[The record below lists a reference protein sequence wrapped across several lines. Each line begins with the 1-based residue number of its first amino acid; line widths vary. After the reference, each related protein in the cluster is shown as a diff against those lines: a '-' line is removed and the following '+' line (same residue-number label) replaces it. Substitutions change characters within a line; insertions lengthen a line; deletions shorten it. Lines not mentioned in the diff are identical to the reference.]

1 MAVYDKNHSG
11 AGVNPEDTLDSMVDA
26 GKNVTGAEDSTQDA
40 AAKAAQRRAAARERL
55 EAKIA
60 ADAAAERRRRRN
72 ILLIFVAVI
81 VVIALIVAS
90 VLIANK
96 VKDDRERAAAAE
108 AAKWANC
115 QWYPEQKL
123 PDITEQAK
131 QAKEELDQQWEQ
143 YQEDLAAQPA
153 EQQEE
158 TRKQYQ
164 QKLAQSEAFLAYAP
178 TAENNLKTLKRT
190 VEAPTNGTY
199 PRTGKVQTVLKTSA
213 GVLHIDLIH
222 AYSACNNAAFEK
234 MIREK
239 YFNDTTC
246 HRITNAEQL
255 KVLQCGD
262 PTMTGMGG
270 PGFYSQD
277 ETPNFLL
284 AAAGAEEQGPDTV
297 VTYPKGTVAVAKSQA
312 PNSGGSQ
319 FFILLG
325 DSQLP
330 ANYTVIG
337 KVDPKDFSILDSIR
351 AYEIV
356 VAPGSIAPEEGDV
369 TDGAPGTAIDIESW
383 KIVNTVGVQTK
394 KAE

>member
-1 MAVYDKNHSG
+1 MAVYDKNNSG
-11 AGVNPEDTLDSMVDA
+11 AGDKPEDELDSMVEA
-26 GKNVTGAEDSTQDA
+26 GKNVKASGEAEDA
-40 AAKAAQRRAAARERL
+40 ATKAAQRRAAARERL

-72 ILLIFVAVI
+72 ILLVIVAIV
-81 VVIALIVAS
+81 VVIAIIVAS

-96 VKDDRERAAAAE
+96 VKDDRERAEAAE

-123 PDITEQAK
+123 PNLVKEGQKAKDDLEKNWEQA
-131 QAKEELDQQWEQ
+131 QSQLEG
-143 YQEDLAAQPA
+143 QPA

-158 TRKQYQ
+158 SRKQYDQ
-164 QKLAQSEAFLAYAP
+164 QMAQADAFIAWAP
-178 TAENNLKTLKRT
+178 TAQNNLDNLKRT

-199 PRTGKVQTVLKTSA
+199 PRTGKVQTVMKTSA
-213 GVLHIDLIH
+213 GTLHIDLIH

-239 YFNDTTC
+239 YFNNTSC
-246 HRITNAEQL
+246 HRLTNSDQL
-255 KVLQCGD
+255 KVIQCGD

-277 ETPNFLL
+277 ETPKFLL
-284 AAAGAEEQGPDTV
+284 AAAGAEGQGAEAQ
-297 VTYPKGTVAVAKSQA
+297 VTYPKGTVAVAKSQN

-330 ANYTVIG
+330 AAYSVIG
-337 KVDPKDFSILDSIR
+337 KVSPKDFAVLDRIK
-351 AYEIV
+351 AYDIV
-356 VAPGSIAPEEGDV
+356 VAPGTIAPEDGKL
-369 TDGAPGTAIDIESW
+369 TDGAPGTPIEIDYW
-383 KIVNTVGVQTK
+383 KILKTSGVETQKVNK
-394 KAE
+394 

>member
-1 MAVYDKNHSG
+1 MAVYDKNNSG
-11 AGVNPEDTLDSMVDA
+11 AGDKPEDTLDSMVDA
-26 GKNVTGAEDSTQDA
+26 GKNVPVSGDAEDA

-60 ADAAAERRRRRN
+60 ADASAERRRRRN
-72 ILLIFVAVI
+72 ILLIIVAIV

-96 VKDDRERAAAAE
+96 VKDDRERAEAAE

-123 PDITEQAK
+123 PDLVEQAQK
-131 QAKEELDQQWEQ
+131 AKDEVEKNWEEAQEQ
-143 YQEDLAAQPA
+143 LKAQPA
-153 EQQEE
+153 DQQEE
-158 TRKQYQ
+158 TRKQYNQ
-164 QKLAQSEAFLAYAP
+164 QIAQADAFIAWAP
-178 TAENNLKTLKRT
+178 TAQSNLDSLKRT
-190 VEAPTNGTY
+190 VEAPSNGTY

-213 GVLHIDLIH
+213 GTLHIDLIH

-239 YFNDTTC
+239 YFNDTSC
-246 HRITNAEQL
+246 HRLTNSDQL

-270 PGFYSQD
+270 PSFYSQD

-284 AAAGAEEQGPDTV
+284 AAAGAEGQGADAV
-297 VTYPKGTVAVAKSQA
+297 VTYPKGTVAVAKSQN
-312 PNSGGSQ
+312 PNTGGSQ

-330 ANYTVIG
+330 AAYTVIG
-337 KVDPKDFSILDSIR
+337 KVSPKDFAVLDRIKT
-351 AYEIV
+351 YDIV
-356 VAPGSIAPEEGDV
+356 VAPGTVAPEEGDV
-369 TDGAPGTAIDIESW
+369 TDGAPGTPIEIEYW
-383 KIVNTVGVQTK
+383 KILKTSGVETQKVTN
-394 KAE
+394 